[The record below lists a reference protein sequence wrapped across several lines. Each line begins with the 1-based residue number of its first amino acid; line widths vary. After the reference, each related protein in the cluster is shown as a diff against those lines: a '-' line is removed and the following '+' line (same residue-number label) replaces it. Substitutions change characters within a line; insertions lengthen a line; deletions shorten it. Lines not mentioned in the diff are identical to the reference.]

1 MIWSV
6 IICAKHFQP
15 AIVLVEDFET
25 IFPASGGK
33 GKKKSAEQGGNFGP
47 KLKKPLV
54 DLKKNKL
61 WAKTDRVAVIGCTN
75 RPYDASLKEMKKLFD
90 KKIYFPYPNYA
101 TRKLMLQT
109 FIEKKV
115 GPLPNFPY
123 NTLAHT
129 TEGFTAGSVIFFIT

>member
-1 MIWSV
+1 MTKLIWSV
-6 IICAKHFQP
+6 IICAKFFQP

-25 IFPASGGK
+25 IFPGAGK
-33 GKKKSAEQGGNFGP
+33 NKKKSTEGANFGP
-47 KLKKPLV
+47 KMKKPLL

-61 WAKTDRVAVIGCTN
+61 WDKTDRVTVIACSN
-75 RPYDASLKEMKKLFD
+75 KPYEGSLKDFKKLFD
-90 KKIYFPYPNYA
+90 KHIYFPYPNYA

-115 GPLPNFPY
+115 GKPLPNFAY

-129 TEGFTAGSVIFFIT
+129 T